1 MLHALSCA
9 FDVTLAASPD
19 DIGMTMGITSRP
31 FVKSRREEGGQ
42 LPVFL
47 RRAGADE

>member
-9 FDVTLAASPD
+9 FDITLAVPPAD
-19 DIGMTMGITSRP
+19 VGMTMGITSRP
-31 FVKSRREEGGQ
+31 FVKSRRAEGGQ

-47 RRAGADE
+47 RRVGADE